1 VPERPGAVVLAD
13 VDAPEAGAAAFA
25 AGVEVH
31 ELVPGEVNLEEVF
44 LRLTGGHTDVPTAGE
59 VAA

>member
-1 VPERPGAVVLAD
+1 VLQD
-13 VDAPEAGAAAFA
+13 VDAAEAGAAAFA
-25 AGVEVH
+25 AGLEVH

-44 LRLTGGHTDVPTAGE
+44 LRLTGVDTAAPTAPG